1 MSTYYDTLGLPKNA
15 SFEQIKK
22 QYRKLSLEHHPDRH
36 NGNEEMFKKISE
48 AYQHLSDEG
57 NRKMYDQSLN
67 PAMNLFDVIFGGN
80 QDIHMFNQK
89 EMPFSFPFPVPMQ
102 KPPPLIACIEITLD
116 QAFTGCCIPIEIERQ
131 LEFHRTRHSEIE
143 TIYVDI
149 PCGVDNNEAITLP
162 NKGNH
167 LDGMVGDIKV
177 VVTVKNTTRLE
188 RKGLD
193 LYYTQTITLKEAL
206 CGFTIEIEYLQ
217 NKTFKIVNN
226 DFVITPQYKKV
237 VANGGMKRDKNQGQF
252 IITFN
257 IVFPILTP
265 AKIEQLK
272 EIL

>member
-1 MSTYYDTLGLPKNA
+1 MSTHYDTLNLPKNA

-22 QYRKLSLEHHPDRH
+22 QYRKLSLEHHPDRC

-48 AYQHLSDEG
+48 AYQQLSDEG

-67 PAMNLFDVIFGGN
+67 PPMNLFDALFGGN
-80 QDIHMFNQK
+80 PEMHMFTQK
-89 EMPFSFPFPVPMQ
+89 EMPFSFQFPMH
-102 KPPPLIACIEITLD
+102 KPQPLLTTVEITLD
-116 QAFTGCCIPIEIERQ
+116 QAFTGCCIPVEIERQ
-131 LEFHRTRHSEIE
+131 LEFHRARHSEME

-149 PCGVDNNEAITLP
+149 PCGIDNNESIILP

-167 LDGMVGDIKV
+167 VDGMVGDIKV
-177 VVTVKNTTRLE
+177 IVIVKNTTKLE
-188 RKGLD
+188 RRGLD
-193 LYYTQTITLKEAL
+193 LYYTQSITLKEAL

-217 NKTFKIVNN
+217 NKKFKIVNN

-237 VANGGMKRDKNQGQF
+237 VENGGMKRDRNQGQF

-257 IVFPILTP
+257 IIFPELSS
-265 AKIEQLK
+265 AKIEKLK

>member
-1 MSTYYDTLGLPKNA
+1 MSTHYETLGLPKNA
-15 SFEQIKK
+15 TPEQIKR
-22 QYRKLSLEHHPDRH
+22 QYRKLSLEYHPDRN

-67 PAMNLFDVIFGGN
+67 PGINLFDVIFGN
-80 QDIHMFNQK
+80 PDIHMFNQK
-89 EMPFSFPFPVPMQ
+89 EMPFSFPFPAMQ
-102 KPPPLIACIEITLD
+102 KPPPLTATVEITLD
-116 QAFTGCCIPIEIERQ
+116 QAFTGCCIPVEIERQ
-131 LEFHRTRHSEIE
+131 LEFHRARHSEIE

-149 PCGVDNNEAITLP
+149 PYGIDNNESIIIP

-167 LDGMVGDIKV
+167 IDGMVGDIKII
-177 VVTVKNTTRLE
+177 VTVKNTTRLE

-217 NKTFKIVNN
+217 DKTFKIINN
-226 DFVITPQYKKV
+226 DFIITPQYKKV
-237 VANGGMKRDKNQGQF
+237 VANGGMRRDKNQGQF

-257 IVFPILTP
+257 IIFPALTP
-265 AKIEQLK
+265 EKIEQLK